1 MPTQPPDTLLHAGR
15 FLRLV
20 RRGGWEVATR
30 ANAAGVVAVVAQ
42 HDDGRV
48 VLVEQVRPAVGAAVV
63 ELPAGL
69 VGDDAAA
76 GDESFLD
83 AARRELYEETGY
95 TARDWAPLGAAHSSP
110 GLTDERI
117 TFFHATGLTRT
128 GPGGGVDG
136 EAITL
141 YELAPADLPAL
152 LADWQ
157 REGRAVDMKLLAGLY
172 AAANL
177 RNE

>member
-1 MPTQPPDTLLHAGR
+1 MPAPDTTLHAGR
-15 FLRLV
+15 YLRLV
-20 RRGGWEVATR
+20 QRGGWEVATR
-30 ANAAGVVAVVAQ
+30 ANATGVVAVVAQ

-69 VGDDAAA
+69 VGDDADAA
-76 GDESFLD
+76 DASYLD
-83 AARRELYEETGY
+83 AAQRELYEETGY
-95 TARDWAPLGAAHSSP
+95 TARRWAPLGEAYSSP
-110 GLTDERI
+110 GLTDECI

-141 YELAPADLPAL
+141 HELRPDDLPAR

-172 AAANL
+172 AAAH
-177 RNE
+177 R